1 MFVGRYDDERSKRDA
16 IQISDITM
24 KSRCNV
30 NVTFGSIRMGLT
42 VGMMAHVTYLYIGG
56 CQWKC
61 NQLHGN
67 WFQELL
73 RFLGPTKLGK

>member
-30 NVTFGSIRMGLT
+30 NVTFGVNPHGVNSWYDGSIYIFIYCGLPME
-42 VGMMAHVTYLYIGG
+42 VQSIA
-56 CQWKC
+56 WK
-61 NQLHGN
+61 LVSRIVA
-67 WFQELL
+67 F
-73 RFLGPTKLGK
+73 FSPTNLGK

>member
-16 IQISDITM
+16 IQISDTTM

-30 NVTFGSIRMGLT
+30 NVTFGVNPNGVNSWYDGSPLHI
-42 VGMMAHVTYLYIGG
+42 YILGVANG
-56 CQWKC
+56 S
-61 NQLHGN
+61 
-67 WFQELL
+67 WFEGLL